1 MGKNRY
7 CFTSFHLTFNSVH
20 FIGKYPGMTFHDP
33 PTDLFSQVNFYH
45 GAKVTVAGILKMNYF
60 SSRQFVFIIALAVL
74 LTTLPLQSIFKKM
87 RQKDMKEANERA
99 KMQNAEEPE
108 VGINA
113 DENMSGTTHLSEPV
127 TDEPELETL
136 RNELGEMK
144 DKFIRKVAEFENFK
158 KRSLKERMELIQ
170 TAGKEV
176 IVDMLEVLDDCERAE
191 KQMSTLDEKAKEG
204 VMLVFNKLK
213 SLLTAK
219 GLKPMETINKEFD
232 PDIHE
237 AITEIPAPTE
247 GQKGKVIDEIQKGYY
262 LNDKIIRYAKVVVG
276 K

>member
-1 MGKNRY
+1 
-7 CFTSFHLTFNSVH
+7 
-20 FIGKYPGMTFHDP
+20 
-33 PTDLFSQVNFYH
+33 
-45 GAKVTVAGILKMNYF
+45 
-60 SSRQFVFIIALAVL
+60 
-74 LTTLPLQSIFKKM
+74 
-87 RQKDMKEANERA
+87 
-99 KMQNAEEPE
+99 
-108 VGINA
+108 
-113 DENMSGTTHLSEPV
+113 MSGTSHLNEPV

-158 KRSLKERMELIQ
+158 KRSTKERIDLIQ

-176 IVDMLEVLDDCERAE
+176 IIDMLEVLDDCERAE
-191 KQMSTLDEKAKEG
+191 KQVSTLDDKAKEG

-219 GLKPMETINKEFD
+219 GLKPMETINKDFD

-247 GQKGKVIDEIQKGYY
+247 EQKGKVIDEIQKGYY

>member
-1 MGKNRY
+1 
-7 CFTSFHLTFNSVH
+7 
-20 FIGKYPGMTFHDP
+20 
-33 PTDLFSQVNFYH
+33 
-45 GAKVTVAGILKMNYF
+45 
-60 SSRQFVFIIALAVL
+60 
-74 LTTLPLQSIFKKM
+74 
-87 RQKDMKEANERA
+87 
-99 KMQNAEEPE
+99 
-108 VGINA
+108 
-113 DENMSGTTHLSEPV
+113 MSGTSHLSEPV

-158 KRSLKERMELIQ
+158 KRSTKERIDLIQ

-176 IVDMLEVLDDCERAE
+176 IIDMLEVLDDCERAE
-191 KQMSTLDEKAKEG
+191 KQVSTLDDKAKEG

-219 GLKPMETINKEFD
+219 GLKPMETINKDFD

-247 GQKGKVIDEIQKGYY
+247 EQKGKVIDEIQKGYY